1 MDLRPWTLPNLLTVG
16 RLAALPFLII
26 AILEGRHGT
35 ALLIFLVAA
44 VSDIV
49 DGFLARRFGM
59 GSRMGAYLDPIADKL
74 FLVSSFVVFALPATP
89 SRLHIPIWLLAVTI
103 SRDISILAMCGVGFF
118 AFGIR
123 SFPPSILGKATTFFE
138 ISTVVA
144 LLLVNVSRMPEIVAR
159 VCFQLVA
166 AFAAASGLHYVW
178 RASQSLSIRA
188 RGGMDDPHGSGGT
201 AAP

>member
-1 MDLRPWTLPNLLTVG
+1 MDHGPWTLPNLLTLG
-16 RLAALPFLII
+16 RLAALPFLIV

-35 ALLIFLVAA
+35 ALLIFLAA
-44 VSDIV
+44 AISDIV

-59 GSRMGAYLDPIADKL
+59 GSRLGAYLDPIADKL

-89 SRLHIPIWLLAVTI
+89 SRLHIPSWLLALTI
-103 SRDISILAMCGVGFF
+103 SRDICILAMCGVGFF

-123 SFPPSILGKATTFFE
+123 SFPPSGLGKATTFLE

-144 LLLVNVSRMPEIVAR
+144 LLLMNVGRMPEIVAR

-166 AFAAASGLHYVW
+166 AFAGASGLHYVW
-178 RASQSLSIRA
+178 RASRSLSIRA
-188 RGGMDDPHGSGGT
+188 RGGLGDPHGPGST